1 MLRIALTTLGC
12 RTNQVETE
20 AIRHALEDSDGE
32 VRIVPWSSPA
42 DVYVINTCT
51 VTARADRQCRQQ
63 VHRAHRRAPRAAIVI
78 TGGYAEADSR
88 TLAALPGVVAVL
100 GPGHRGEI
108 GRHVAEAGDRRPAVA
123 EVRTGGLSG
132 AIGTHRVDL
141 HPGRTRVPVKVQ
153 EGCNSRCS
161 YCIVP
166 SVRGP
171 SRSLSAREVIE
182 DVRVLNGAGHPEIVI
197 AGTHVGRWG
206 RDLRPRQRI
215 EDLIGA
221 LLAGAPG
228 VRIRLSSLDLTE
240 VTPALVD
247 LLAREERVARHLHL
261 TLQHTDPAVLAGM
274 ARRSPAGGVAAR
286 VEEIG
291 ELLPGFGLGA
301 DVIAAFPGEDRATF
315 ENLVA
320 TLEQLPL
327 TYLHVFGFSARRGTL
342 AASLPDPVDGPE
354 RRRRVATL
362 RALSEERLAPRFAAS
377 LVGRR
382 TMAVLEREGEGGRTL
397 GTGSEFVPVAVDG
410 GQRWLGKA
418 VPIRITGT
426 EGRLTIGRIEGHQG
440 SAEDVGRDA
449 GC

>member
-1 MLRIALTTLGC
+1 
-12 RTNQVETE
+12 
-20 AIRHALEDSDGE
+20 
-32 VRIVPWSSPA
+32 
-42 DVYVINTCT
+42 
-51 VTARADRQCRQQ
+51 
-63 VHRAHRRAPRAAIVI
+63 
-78 TGGYAEADSR
+78 
-88 TLAALPGVVAVL
+88 
-100 GPGHRGEI
+100 
-108 GRHVAEAGDRRPAVA
+108 
-123 EVRTGGLSG
+123 
-132 AIGTHRVDL
+132 
-141 HPGRTRVPVKVQ
+141 
-153 EGCNSRCS
+153 
-161 YCIVP
+161 
-166 SVRGP
+166 VRGP